1 MSRRRILAL
10 MMIICMAACM
20 TAFMTAC
27 KSGDKSKE
35 TAGQTASDEDQ
46 TDVTGENDSEQEAQ
60 SEYPK
65 TMYVNSEDGLLLR
78 KGPGTDN
85 DVIHLLSY
93 GQEIQVDKAEN
104 GWAYTIVDNH
114 AGWCSMEYLTV
125 NKEDI
130 KQKKQSSSSD
140 FDPNKLVEPGNNA
153 EYGYHG
159 YVDSPE
165 GLNMRYG
172 PGEKYGIIDVIPNK
186 TELTEMG
193 WEEGWVYVEYKG
205 KNGWISAQYFIMEG
219 GREKPVIY
227 LYPTK
232 KMDVTVKLTLTSG
245 EFTRSIPAGSG
256 EWHVT
261 ARPDGKLTDKASG
274 KTYDYIYWESSD
286 DTEYDWSE
294 GYVVRGSEAKSFLLR
309 ILPEMGLNRN
319 ESTEFIEYWLPRLEK
334 NEYNLITFQ
343 TDRYTDTAKLDVS
356 PEPDSVLRVFMAF
369 RKVDGPVSVAAPE
382 IAPFERKGFTV
393 VEWGGAEVRNK
404 Q

>member
-1 MSRRRILAL
+1 
-10 MMIICMAACM
+10 
-20 TAFMTAC
+20 
-27 KSGDKSKE
+27 
-35 TAGQTASDEDQ
+35 
-46 TDVTGENDSEQEAQ
+46 
-60 SEYPK
+60 
-65 TMYVNSEDGLLLR
+65 
-78 KGPGTDN
+78 
-85 DVIHLLSY
+85 
-93 GQEIQVDKAEN
+93 
-104 GWAYTIVDNH
+104 
-114 AGWCSMEYLTV
+114 
-125 NKEDI
+125 
-130 KQKKQSSSSD
+130 
-140 FDPNKLVEPGNNA
+140 
-153 EYGYHG
+153 
-159 YVDSPE
+159 
-165 GLNMRYG
+165 
-172 PGEKYGIIDVIPNK
+172 
-186 TELTEMG
+186 
-193 WEEGWVYVEYKG
+193 
-205 KNGWISAQYFIMEG
+205 
-219 GREKPVIY
+219 
-227 LYPTK
+227 
-232 KMDVTVKLTLTSG
+232 MDVTVKLTLTSG